1 MSLKT
6 NIVGAGNNQYAHV
19 EDGFREGRHKPR
31 GLVTYG
37 LNYEF
42 EVNAPRYAVNDTY
55 GNRMN
60 VNGTSSG
67 ATDGIHDGID
77 SVLWT
82 ASALSGTWV
91 FNSTTQAFAGT
102 NSIDATGTVDTDQAL
117 FTRASSIDPATYN
130 TVEGAI
136 YIDSWSSSGTKDV
149 TLQFRLAGAPVGNL
163 INLSGYINTTST
175 GSWQVFSIPTAAFG
189 FSGSVDELVVT
200 TVDIGAGPPPN
211 YYLDALK
218 FQATSA
224 GTGPQTFTIEPDY
237 DELLRCYGISWTI
250 VDNYAPAT
258 AVGGALGLS
267 YDKFGGLSAL
277 TNGVLTRR
285 IQGQEVLFT
294 NITKGNSD
302 IITAAGGE
310 LVEFWHDGTNTYTKF
325 YVRFGAPVDLNG
337 RERDKFE
344 FIVRD
349 NLSSLITFNV
359 RVDGVLVT
367 KNNGGVIL

>member
-6 NIVGAGNNQYAHV
+6 NIVGAGDNNYAQV
-19 EDGFREGRHKPR
+19 EDGFREGRYKPR

-37 LNYEF
+37 LDYEF

-67 ATDGIHDGID
+67 GTDGIHDGID

-102 NSIDATGTVDTDQAL
+102 HSIDATGTVDADQAL
-117 FTRASSIDPATYN
+117 FTRASPISPTSYN

-136 YIDSWSSSGTKDV
+136 YIDSWSGSGTKDV
-149 TLQFRLAGAPVGNL
+149 TLQFRLAGAPVGSL
-163 INLSGYINTTST
+163 VSLSGYINTTST
-175 GSWQVFSIPTAAFG
+175 GSWQVFSIPISAFG
-189 FSGSVDELVVT
+189 FSGSVDQLVVT
-200 TVDIGAGPPPN
+200 TIDVGAGPPPN

-224 GTGPQTFTIEPDY
+224 GTGPQTFTIAPDY

-250 VDNYAPAT
+250 VDNYTPAT
-258 AVGGALGLS
+258 AVGGAIGLS
-267 YDKFGGLSAL
+267 YNKFGGLASL

-285 IQGQEVLFT
+285 IQGNNILFA
-294 NITKGNSD
+294 NITSGHSD
-302 IITAAGGE
+302 IITAANGQ
-310 LVEFWHDGTNTYTKF
+310 LTNFWYDGTNTYAKF

-349 NLSSLITFNV
+349 NLSSLVAFNV
-359 RVDGVLVT
+359 RVDGALVT
-367 KNNGGVIL
+367 RNNGEVKV

>member
-67 ATDGIHDGID
+67 ASDGIHDGID

-117 FTRASSIDPATYN
+117 FTRASAIDPATYN

-149 TLQFRLAGAPVGNL
+149 TLQFRLAGVPVGAS

-175 GSWQVFSIPTAAFG
+175 GSWQAFSIPTAAFG
-189 FSGSVDELVVT
+189 FSGNVDELVVT

-285 IQGQEVLFT
+285 IQGQDVLFT
-294 NITKGNSD
+294 NIAKGNSD

-359 RVDGVLVT
+359 RVDAVLVT
-367 KNNGGVIL
+367 KNNGDVIL